1 MNNVILKQIKR
12 VLSVVLAIVLIVGLI
27 PRSAYSVYAQEVA
40 DEQTENSD
48 YDESVEQEIL
58 DEQGEAEEDV
68 SDDATEDAETAE
80 ISGKADASGITDDIE
95 NTENA
100 ENTGEDE
107 IIEEAEELEGAEEI
121 EKTEETE
128 EAEELALEE
137 DVLGSDEMELF
148 AASDEPRIDTT
159 YGEFKG
165 IGIEEDFENDVM
177 SIKFKLKTN
186 YKNISLNSGEELWL
200 YYRFGA
206 TKPIIENRDK
216 PDSSKPPFYR
226 FDGAEKVDINSDEN
240 IIKIDVFSPRVE
252 YNGPIDILLQY
263 FAVSNYNGSTDIVSY
278 ITNKGNASNVRSV
291 GYHPD
296 GEHSIEYTPSTA
308 PKYFITFD
316 ANGGVFESRDAK
328 AVKSNSSSGTSMTYT
343 SQSFNYINVSS
354 DKFIA
359 DTAASV
365 YDFAPVREGYTFAGW
380 ESEND
385 GSDYPEYFSSKE
397 EDRKYRAKWNPDI
410 ESSPA
415 IDTNRGM
422 GGIEYKYDSGKV
434 STSLR
439 IPKDNYSGIDV
450 GSGNALW
457 LNYTIGSTIPFIG
470 NDSNKD
476 SDGFYRVSDSL
487 KVDKNADK
495 IDIDKIIFSS
505 IPNSAGKI
513 SFSLQYFLVP
523 SSVTSIDPDSRDIIK
538 KSKCTSSIINMPAFA
553 ELKYMKDEVSA
564 KISLSGSDCIKFCDK
579 TDTGENF
586 DTDEVYAFDSTKTY
600 RLTVEAKDGYKFSKT
615 EYFATNSLNPA
626 LWTTSTKDFKP
637 GSGSS
642 IVAIAKPVY
651 SPVIDGA
658 GDPDGAGVYKVTYL
672 DEITCKIKKANTV
685 ISPSKIVIRNDTKT
699 LLEFTENKFSFSEI
713 REAYAKKVA
722 VDLYDEDTKV
732 CTVTIKVSSPI
743 NSVTLKNRAVLS
755 PVIGGSELT
764 SAITV
769 NTGADIGNLAYKFYK
784 VEDGIIKTD
793 DSVKADAEK
802 YVEVSISDGILKVRA
817 EADYAAGNKVNLLLY
832 DSSNNKK
839 QPSEQEFTKNN
850 NRFVITTTAPSW
862 TKKTPTA
869 SLINANDIKLDFMV
883 AAPSGVTLDEN
894 YWFAVTLSENKKTP
908 KPIKNDEENELTIS
922 NTTKYFQIG
931 SDGTVPAVVLYPFLK
946 DNVRVEELGK
956 GAGVSMDA
964 QVSLLWIRE
973 DGNPSNPN
981 DILAQSA
988 VKKLTVATKTPY
1000 YADKIT
1006 LKKTADA
1013 SKLYADGTTKTVA
1026 TIDFGKNTTYTGS
1039 DYWTI
1044 ENVDELAEKNI
1055 IAEREGN
1062 YLKIRVAEAAKAGTY
1077 KINVA
1082 TKPPSGGIPARASVD
1097 IKVLPTAKSVDASP
1111 VTIYHVNNKAVS
1123 YTVKP
1128 TVLSQDGAVIKNASL
1143 TYEIGEETGTQIVSV
1158 AGLTIDKK
1166 GVIKVAK
1173 TYDGGPQTYKMR
1185 ITATCGSTVKS
1196 ELITV
1201 KVVENSINPKVFK
1214 FGNPGNAIEG
1224 GQPTISMTLQEYF
1237 DLGWNKSNLS
1247 NAPATLGINDLD
1259 SVGVSIVNDN
1269 NGQIEKD
1276 LLKEVK
1282 IPNPC
1287 FIKKSGKITLSATAI
1302 DGRKLTQ
1309 NINIIKDSDTEF
1321 AKLYLQGGKKTS
1333 ATIVSESEAVN
1344 LDGSGT
1350 NAIYTVWLGTDG
1362 NLGEQIITKEDISGE
1377 KLTFKGAK
1385 IINNYHDDYI
1395 EFVMTAK
1402 TATITRT
1409 KGKSK
1414 TTYTLTNNNFSN
1426 TLKAAAVK
1434 GEKIYTNYGYSQKI
1448 HYLLNGNV
1456 TPGETAT
1463 GGVVAELS
1471 TTNKNL
1477 KNYIDNITAEYESSS
1492 DSTSQS
1498 EKLTFT
1504 VPSNVSEGLKAGSYP
1519 ITVQLKNGDTYLCK
1533 PFSVTLKLENLKK
1546 SFKLTKSYKML
1557 KNNTE
1562 PVNLLCSQTNCDGI
1576 IEELG
1581 KPKLLNDNVKGK
1593 YNNIAD
1599 ILTIKKSEG
1608 IYSIDLISGK
1618 ELPSDK
1624 KSLTGYIEYSVKY
1637 IDGSTEYHLEK
1648 ITVNLK

>member
-27 PRSAYSVYAQEVA
+27 PRSTYSVYAQEVA

-80 ISGKADASGITDDIE
+80 ISGKADAAGITDDIE

-137 DVLGSDEMELF
+137 DVLDSDEMELT
-148 AASDEPRIDTT
+148 AGTWMNVKATIEKN
-159 YGEFKG
+159 YGNYGRYKEFEV
-165 IGIEEDFENDVM
+165 EEDFENDVM
-177 SIKFKLKTN
+177 SVCFKLSTN
-186 YKNISLNSGEELWL
+186 YKDIAVASNEELWL
-200 YYRFGA
+200 FYKYGAYR
-206 TKPIIENRDK
+206 PIVGNRDN
-216 PDSSKPPFYR
+216 PDSLGDSINCYR
-226 FDGAEKVDINSDEN
+226 ITGGKQINQNSDEE
-240 IIKIDVFSPRVE
+240 IIKIETFNPREEYKENLSIGLEYGIISKADHDKDVTYLMKHTIRYGEMILKE
-252 YNGPIDILLQY
+252 YP
-263 FAVSNYNGSTDIVSY
+263 
-278 ITNKGNASNVRSV
+278 
-291 GYHPD
+291 
-296 GEHSIEYTPSTA
+296 IEYTPSTA
-308 PKYFITFD
+308 ANYFITFN
-316 ANGGVFESRDAK
+316 ANGGVFNSQDGK
-328 AVKSNSSSGTSMTYT
+328 AVKSKKSSGTATTYT
-343 SQSFNYINVSS
+343 EQTFRYKSVS
-354 DKFIA
+354 DDEYIA
-359 DTAASV
+359 DINAASV

-397 EDRKYRAKWNPDI
+397 EDRKYLAKWNPDI

-415 IDTNRGM
+415 IDANRGM
-422 GGIEYKYDSGKV
+422 GGIEYKYNSGKV

-476 SDGFYRVSDSL
+476 SDGFYRVSGSL

-523 SSVTSIDPDSRDIIK
+523 SSVPSIDPDSRDIIK
-538 KSKCTSSIINMPAFA
+538 KSKCTSSTINMPAFA

-615 EYFATNSLNPA
+615 EYFAANSLNPA

-651 SPVIDGA
+651 SPIIEEA
-658 GDPDGAGVYKVTYL
+658 GVPDGAGVYKVTYL
-672 DEITCKIKKANTV
+672 DEITCNIMKANTV
-685 ISPSKIVIRNDTKT
+685 IKPSKIVIRNDTKT
-699 LLEFTENKFSFSEI
+699 LREFTENKFSFSEI
-713 REAYAKKVA
+713 KEAYAKKLA

-732 CTVTIKVSSPI
+732 CTVLFKVSSPI

-769 NTGADIGNLAYKFYK
+769 NSGADINNLACIFYE
-784 VEDGIIKTD
+784 VGESGEFITNED
-793 DSVKADAEK
+793 VARNAEK
-802 YVEVSISDGILKVRA
+802 YVEVSLSGGILKVCA
-817 EADYAAGNKVNLLLY
+817 NAGYAAGNKVNLLLY
-832 DSSNNKK
+832 DSNNNKK

-869 SLINANDIKLDFMV
+869 SLINANDIKLDFKV

-908 KPIKNDEENELTIS
+908 KPIKNDEENELTIL

-946 DNVRVEELGK
+946 DSVRVKELGK

-964 QVSLLWIRE
+964 QVRLLWTK
-973 DGNPSNPN
+973 DDPSNPEN
-981 DILAQSA
+981 ILAQSA
-988 VKKLTVATKTPY
+988 VKKLTVATKPPY

-1013 SKLYADGTTKTVA
+1013 SKLYADGSIKKTVA
-1026 TIDFGKNTTYTGS
+1026 TVDFGKNATYTGPE
-1039 DYWTI
+1039 YWTI
-1044 ENVDELAEKNI
+1044 ENAGELEGKNI
-1055 IAEREGN
+1055 TVTQYEN
-1062 YLKIRVAEAAKAGTY
+1062 NLKVTVGEETKAGTY

-1082 TKPPSGGIPARASVD
+1082 TIPPSGGIPARASVD
-1097 IKVLPTAKSVDASP
+1097 IKVLPTANSVDASP
-1111 VTIYHVNNKAVS
+1111 VSIYHVNNKAVS

-1143 TYEIGEETGTQIVSV
+1143 TYEIGERNETRLESV
-1158 AGLTIDKK
+1158 TGLTVDKK
-1166 GVIKVAK
+1166 GLIKVAK
-1173 TYDGGPQTYKMR
+1173 TYAGGSKTYKLR
-1185 ITATCGSTVKS
+1185 ITATSGIL
-1196 ELITV
+1196 ELSKWIDV
-1201 KVVENSINPKVFK
+1201 EVVEESIAPKSFK
-1214 FGNPGNAIEG
+1214 FGDSGNAIEG

-1237 DLGWNKSNLS
+1237 NLGWNKNTLS
-1247 NAPATLGINDLD
+1247 ESPSTLGINDLNL
-1259 SVGVSIVNDN
+1259 VGLAIVND
-1269 NGQIEKD
+1269 GGAIDKEY
-1276 LLKEVK
+1276 LKEVK
-1282 IPNPC
+1282 IPNPY
-1287 FIKKSGKITLSATAI
+1287 FIKKAGKITLSATAI
-1302 DGRKLTQ
+1302 DGKKITQ
-1309 NINIIKDSDTEF
+1309 NINIIKDSEKEF
-1321 AKLYLQGGKKTS
+1321 SELHLKGGRLSDRVIDPKG
-1333 ATIVSESEAVN
+1333 EAVD
-1344 LDGSGT
+1344 LDGFDT
-1350 NAIYTVWLGTDG
+1350 NTVYTVWLSASDTT
-1362 NLGEQIITKEDISGE
+1362 TKEDISGA

-1395 EFVMTAK
+1395 EFRMTAK
-1402 TATITRT
+1402 TATITGT
-1409 KGKSK
+1409 KGKVK
-1414 TTYTLTNNNFSN
+1414 TVYTLTNSNFAKS
-1426 TLKAAAVK
+1426 LKATVVK
-1434 GEKIYTNYGYSQKI
+1434 GEKVFTNYGEPQSI
-1448 HYLLNGNV
+1448 HYLLNGSIN
-1456 TPGETAT
+1456 PGETAT
-1463 GGVVAELS
+1463 GEVVAELS

-1477 KNYIDNITAEYESSS
+1477 INCIDNITAAYESSS
-1492 DSTSQS
+1492 DSAAQS
-1498 EKLTFT
+1498 GKLTFN
-1504 VPSNVSEGLKAGSYP
+1504 VPSYVSEGLKAGSYP

-1533 PFSVTLKLENLKK
+1533 PFSVTLKFENLKK